1 MKIAIFGKY
10 LSKEISSHI
19 VELLNRLILE
29 EVEIYI
35 YKPFYDI
42 IVSTTN
48 CSDFSCFFFN
58 KPMESPDDIDFLI
71 SIGGDG
77 TFLESI
83 LFLKS
88 SDIPVI
94 GLNTGRLGFLANIAR
109 DEISEAFDALFNRN
123 YEIEERALLRV
134 EADNE
139 IFNGY
144 NFALNEVTIQ
154 KIDSSL
160 LTIDTWINSEFLN
173 SYWTDG
179 LIISTP
185 TGSTA
190 YNLSVG
196 GPIVVPGSQ
205 NFIISPIASHNLSV
219 RPLVVHDESIIDLEI
234 KSRGDSFLVTA
245 DNRTHVLQTKQN
257 RLKIRKTKFILKI
270 LKLSYNNYYN
280 TLRNKLMWGMDKR
293 NYN

>member
-10 LSKEISSHI
+10 FSTEFKKHI
-19 VELLNRLILE
+19 TELIDILLDKK
-29 EVEIYI
+29 VDIFI
-35 YKPFYDI
+35 YKPFFDI
-42 IVSTTN
+42 IQKET
-48 CSDFSCFFFN
+48 DFSTFPCSFFQSP
-58 KPMESPDDIDFLI
+58 KESPDDIDFLI

-94 GLNTGRLGFLANIAR
+94 GLNTGRLGFLANIGR
-109 DEISEAFDALFNRN
+109 DEIRPAFKSILNQQ
-123 YEIEERALLRV
+123 YEIEERALLRI
-134 EADNE
+134 ESG
-139 IFNGY
+139 IKILGGY
-144 NFALNEVTIQ
+144 NFALNEVTVQ

-160 LTIDTWINSEFLN
+160 LTIDAWINGEFLT

-190 YNLSVG
+190 YSLSVG

-205 NFIISPIASHNLSV
+205 NFIVAPIASHNLSV
-219 RPLVVHDESIIDLEI
+219 RPLVVHEEVTIELEI
-234 KSRGDSFLVTA
+234 KSRSNSFLVTA
-245 DNRTHVLQTKQN
+245 DNRTQVLNMEHNK
-257 RLKIRKTKFILKI
+257 LLIRKTKFILKI
-270 LKLSYNNYYN
+270 VKLPFNSYYK

-293 NYN
+293 N

>member
-10 LSKEISSHI
+10 ISQEIQMHI
-19 VELLNRLILE
+19 VELIDRLHREL
-29 EVEIYI
+29 VEISI

-42 IVSTTN
+42 IIAETS
-48 CSDFSCFFFN
+48 CSEFSCSFFN
-58 KPMESPDDIDFLI
+58 TPSESPDDIDFLI

-109 DEISEAFDALFNRN
+109 DEISKAFDALFDKK
-123 YEIEERALLRV
+123 YKIEQRILLRV
-134 EADNE
+134 ETNDE
-139 IFNGY
+139 IFSGY

-160 LTIDTWINSEFLN
+160 LTIDTWINGEFLN

-190 YNLSVG
+190 YSLSVG

-205 NFIISPIASHNLSV
+205 NFIIAPIASHNLSV
-219 RPLVVHDESIIDLEI
+219 RPLVVHDESVIELEI
-234 KSRGDSFLVTA
+234 KSRSSSFLVTA
-245 DNRTHVLQTKQN
+245 DNRTQILDTKQN
-257 RLKIRKTKFILKI
+257 KLKIRKTKFILKI
-270 LKLSYNNYYN
+270 LKLPYNNYYN

-293 NYN
+293 NLF